1 MARWCRLES
10 NAGQHRVP
18 NMTMFD
24 YLVLLVL
31 ICSIII
37 STLRGLVKEILSL
50 VSWVVSFM
58 IANAYG
64 EALASL
70 LPDLIPG
77 ALTRLIV
84 AFVAL
89 FIGVR
94 ILMSLLTM
102 AVEALVKA
110 GGLTIADRGLGGLFG
125 LGRGLVIV
133 MTAVLLCGMT
143 AIPLQPFWKEALLS
157 PLAETAARTVKPFLP
172 GDFARHIQF

>member
-1 MARWCRLES
+1 
-10 NAGQHRVP
+10 
-18 NMTMFD
+18 MFD

-31 ICSIII
+31 ICSIVI
-37 STLRGLVKEILSL
+37 STMRGLVKEILSL

-64 EALASL
+64 ETLAPL
-70 LPDLIPG
+70 LPELIPG
-77 ALTRLIV
+77 ALTRLIA

-143 AIPLQPFWKEALLS
+143 AIPRQPFWKEALLS

-172 GDFARHIQF
+172 GDFARHVQF